1 MELTEIKNLAYTK
14 VEINPRQRINWK
26 SQRLA
31 YLFLLPAL
39 VLFGLICW
47 YPIFQTIMYSFQEVN
62 LSGFKGWVGLDNYRR
77 MFGNPI
83 FYTVWQNTLSYILL
97 SIAMGSMVPIA
108 LALMINEMRRLS
120 AFFQTLVYLPVLI
133 PVVVG
138 LIVWRQIYAPEGGIL
153 NGLLQLVGIPP
164 QLWLQNPALAKP
176 AIVVIMT
183 WMGAGGT
190 VLIYL
195 SGLREIPLE
204 LYEAAELDGFSV
216 LKRIW
221 FITLPHISAR
231 IKIML
236 VLQIIFVA
244 QVFTEPFILTAGGP
258 ANSTRS
264 PVLEIYDTAFNQ
276 NNFGLASAWSVSMLV
291 VLSIFS
297 ILYVL
302 LQKKRPG
309 EV

>member
-1 MELTEIKNLAYTK
+1 MTDTVVLTNVKAK
-14 VEINPRQRINWK
+14 SGRRFNWRE
-26 SQRLA
+26 QRLA
-31 YLFLLPAL
+31 YLFLFPAL
-39 VLFGLICW
+39 FLFALINW
-47 YPIFQTIMYSFQEVN
+47 YPILKTILYSFQEVN
-62 LSGFKGWVGLDNYRR
+62 LKGVQGWVGFANYVR

-83 FYTVWQNTLSYILL
+83 FYTVWQNTLGYVLL
-97 SIAMGSMVPIA
+97 SIAMGSMVPII
-108 LALMINEMRRLS
+108 LAIMINEMRRLS
-120 AFFQTLVYLPVLI
+120 PFFQTLVYLPTLI
-133 PVVVG
+133 PIVVG

-153 NGLLQLVGIPP
+153 NSLLQLVGIPP

-183 WMGAGGT
+183 WLGAGGT

-221 FITLPHISAR
+221 YITLPHISAR

-291 VLSIFS
+291 VLSVFS
-297 ILYVL
+297 ILYVF
-302 LQKKRPG
+302 LQKKHPG

>member
-1 MELTEIKNLAYTK
+1 MTDTAALTN
-14 VEINPRQRINWK
+14 VQVK
-26 SQRLA
+26 SRWLFSWRGQGLA
-31 YLFLLPAL
+31 YLFLFPAL
-39 VLFGLICW
+39 LLFALISW
-47 YPIFQTIMYSFQEVN
+47 YPILKTVLYSFQEVN
-62 LSGFKGWVGLDNYRR
+62 LKGVQGWVGFSNYAR

-83 FYTVWQNTLSYILL
+83 FYTVWQNILGYVL
-97 SIAMGSMVPIA
+97 ISLAIGSLTPIV
-108 LALMINEMRRLS
+108 LAIMINEMRRLS
-120 AFFQTLVYLPVLI
+120 PFFQTLVYLPTLI
-133 PVVVG
+133 PIVVG

-153 NGLLQLVGIPP
+153 NSLLQLVGIGP

-176 AIVVIMT
+176 ALVVIMT
-183 WMGAGGT
+183 WLGAGGT

-216 LKRIW
+216 FKRIW
-221 FITLPHISAR
+221 YITLPHISAR

-291 VLSIFS
+291 VLSVFS
-297 ILYVL
+297 ILYVF
-302 LQKKRPG
+302 LQKKHPG

>member
-1 MELTEIKNLAYTK
+1 MTDTAAFTNVKAK
-14 VEINPRQRINWK
+14 SRRRFNWRE
-26 SQRLA
+26 QRLA
-31 YLFLLPAL
+31 YLFLFPAL
-39 VLFGLICW
+39 FLFALINW
-47 YPIFQTIMYSFQEVN
+47 YPILQTILYSFQEVN
-62 LSGFKGWVGLDNYRR
+62 LKGVQGWVGFSNYVR
-77 MFGNPI
+77 MFGNPV
-83 FYTVWQNTLSYILL
+83 FYTVWQNTLGYVLL
-97 SIAMGSMVPIA
+97 SIAIGSLVPII
-108 LALMINEMRRLS
+108 LAIMINEMRRLS
-120 AFFQTLVYLPVLI
+120 PFFQTLVYLPTLI
-133 PVVVG
+133 PIVVG

-153 NGLLQLVGIPP
+153 NSLLQLIGIPP

-176 AIVVIMT
+176 ALVVIMT
-183 WMGAGGT
+183 WLGAGGT

-221 FITLPHISAR
+221 YITLPHISAR

-291 VLSIFS
+291 VLSVFS
-297 ILYVL
+297 ILYVF
-302 LQKKRPG
+302 LQKKHPG

>member
-1 MELTEIKNLAYTK
+1 MIDTVALTNVRAKS
-14 VEINPRQRINWK
+14 RQRFNWRE
-26 SQRLA
+26 QGLA

-39 VLFGLICW
+39 LLFALINW
-47 YPIFQTIMYSFQEVN
+47 YPILKTILYSFQEVN
-62 LSGFKGWVGLDNYRR
+62 LKGFQGWVGFSNYTR

-83 FYTVWQNTLSYILL
+83 FYTVWQNTLGYVLL
-97 SIAMGSMVPIA
+97 SIAMGSMVPII

-120 AFFQTLVYLPVLI
+120 SFFQTLVYLPALI
-133 PVVVG
+133 PIVVG

-153 NGLLQLVGIPP
+153 NGLLHLIGIPP
-164 QLWLQNPALAKP
+164 QLWLQNPVLAKP

-183 WMGAGGT
+183 WLGAGGT
-190 VLIYL
+190 ILIYL

-216 LKRIW
+216 FKRIW
-221 FITLPHISAR
+221 YITLPHISAR

-236 VLQIIFVA
+236 VLQVIFVA
-244 QVFTEPFILTAGGP
+244 QVFTEPFILTTGGP

-291 VLSIFS
+291 ILSAFS
-297 ILYVL
+297 VLYVL
-302 LQKKRPG
+302 SQRKRSG
-309 EV
+309 KV

>member
-1 MELTEIKNLAYTK
+1 MPEKIASMNLQT
-14 VEINPRQRINWK
+14 NSRFRINWK

-39 VLFGLICW
+39 VLFALVCW
-47 YPIFQTIMYSFQEVN
+47 YPILKTIIYSFQEVN
-62 LSGFKGWVGLDNYRR
+62 LRGFQGWVGLDNYRR
-77 MFGNPI
+77 MLGNPI
-83 FYTVWQNTLSYILL
+83 FYTVWKNTLSYVLL
-97 SIAMGSMVPIA
+97 SIAMGSMVPIV
-108 LALMINEMRRLS
+108 LALIINEMRKFS

-138 LIVWRQIYAPEGGIL
+138 LIVWRQIYAPEGGVL
-153 NGLLQLVGIPP
+153 NGLLQCAGLPP

-183 WMGAGGT
+183 WLGAGGT

-221 FITLPHISAR
+221 FITLPHLKSR

-291 VLSIFS
+291 VLSAFS
-297 ILYVL
+297 ILYVF
-302 LQKKRPG
+302 LQKKRP
-309 EV
+309 E

>member
-1 MELTEIKNLAYTK
+1 MTDTVALTSVKAK
-14 VEINPRQRINWK
+14 SRRRFNWRE
-26 SQRLA
+26 QRLA
-31 YLFLLPAL
+31 YLFLFPAL
-39 VLFGLICW
+39 FLFALINW
-47 YPIFQTIMYSFQEVN
+47 YPILKTILYSFQEVN
-62 LSGFKGWVGLDNYRR
+62 LKGVQGWVGFSNYVR

-83 FYTVWQNTLSYILL
+83 FYTVWQNTLGYVLL
-97 SIAMGSMVPIA
+97 SIAMGSMVPII
-108 LALMINEMRRLS
+108 LAIMINEMRRLS
-120 AFFQTLVYLPVLI
+120 PFFQTLVYLPTLI
-133 PVVVG
+133 PIVVG

-153 NGLLQLVGIPP
+153 NSLLQLIGIPP

-176 AIVVIMT
+176 ALVVIMT
-183 WMGAGGT
+183 WLGAGGT

-221 FITLPHISAR
+221 YITLPHISAR

-291 VLSIFS
+291 VLSVFS
-297 ILYVL
+297 ILYVF
-302 LQKKRPG
+302 LQKKHPG

>member
-1 MELTEIKNLAYTK
+1 MPEKISSMNFQTDS
-14 VEINPRQRINWK
+14 RFRINWK

-31 YLFLLPAL
+31 WLFLLPAL
-39 VLFGLICW
+39 ILFALVCW
-47 YPIFQTIMYSFQEVN
+47 YPIFKTIIYSFQEVN
-62 LSGFKGWVGLDNYRR
+62 LRGFQGWVGFDNYRR
-77 MFGNPI
+77 MLGNPI
-83 FYTVWQNTLSYILL
+83 FYTVWKNTLSYVLL
-97 SIAMGSMVPIA
+97 SIAMGSAVPII
-108 LALMINEMRRLS
+108 LALMINEMRKFS

-153 NGLLQLVGIPP
+153 NGLLQYVGLPA

-183 WMGAGGT
+183 WLGAGGT

-216 LKRIW
+216 FKRIW
-221 FITLPHISAR
+221 FITLPHLKSR

-291 VLSIFS
+291 VLSAFS
-297 ILYVL
+297 ILYVF

>member
-1 MELTEIKNLAYTK
+1 MTNTVALNNVN
-14 VEINPRQRINWK
+14 VESRRRFNWRG
-26 SQRLA
+26 QGLA
-31 YLFLLPAL
+31 YLFLFPAL
-39 VLFGLICW
+39 FLFALISW
-47 YPIFQTIMYSFQEVN
+47 YPILKTILYSFQEVN
-62 LSGFKGWVGLDNYRR
+62 LKGVQGWIGFSNYAR
-77 MFGNPI
+77 MFGNPV
-83 FYTVWQNTLSYILL
+83 FYTVWQNTLGYVLI
-97 SIAMGSMVPIA
+97 SIAIGSLVPII
-108 LALMINEMRRLS
+108 LAIMINEMRRLS
-120 AFFQTLVYLPVLI
+120 PFFQTLVYLPTLI
-133 PVVVG
+133 PIVVG

-153 NGLLQLVGIPP
+153 NSLLQLFGIPP

-183 WMGAGGT
+183 WLGAGGT

-221 FITLPHISAR
+221 YITIPHISAR

-291 VLSIFS
+291 VLSVFS
-297 ILYVL
+297 ILYVF
-302 LQKKRPG
+302 LQKRHPG

>member
-1 MELTEIKNLAYTK
+1 MTDTAALTNVKLK
-14 VEINPRQRINWK
+14 SRRRFNWQEQ
-26 SQRLA
+26 SLA

-39 VLFGLICW
+39 LLFALISW
-47 YPIFQTIMYSFQEVN
+47 YPILKTILYSFQEVN
-62 LSGFKGWVGLDNYRR
+62 LKGFQGWVGFSNYIR

-83 FYTVWQNTLSYILL
+83 FYTVWKNTLDYVLL
-97 SIAMGSMVPIA
+97 SIAIGSMVPVI

-120 AFFQTLVYLPVLI
+120 SFFQTLVYLPALI
-133 PVVVG
+133 PIVVG

-153 NGLLQLVGIPP
+153 NGLLNLINIPP

-183 WMGAGGT
+183 WLGAGGT
-190 VLIYL
+190 ILIYL
-195 SGLREIPLE
+195 SGLREIPSE

-216 LKRIW
+216 FKRIW
-221 FITLPHISAR
+221 YITLPHISAR

-236 VLQIIFVA
+236 VLQIIFVS

-291 VLSIFS
+291 VLSAFS
-297 ILYVL
+297 ALYVL
-302 LQKKRPG
+302 SQKKRAG

>member
-1 MELTEIKNLAYTK
+1 M
-14 VEINPRQRINWK
+14 NWK

-31 YLFLLPAL
+31 YLFLFPAL
-39 VLFGLICW
+39 ILFGLICW

-62 LSGFKGWVGLDNYRR
+62 LSGFKGWVGFDNYRR

-83 FYTVWQNTLSYILL
+83 FYIVWRNTLTYVLL
-97 SIAMGSMVPIA
+97 SIAIGSMVPIV

-183 WMGAGGT
+183 WLGAGGT

-297 ILYVL
+297 ILYIF

>member
-1 MELTEIKNLAYTK
+1 MTDTVVLTNVKAK
-14 VEINPRQRINWK
+14 SGRRFNWRE
-26 SQRLA
+26 QRLA
-31 YLFLLPAL
+31 YLFLFPAL
-39 VLFGLICW
+39 FLFALINW
-47 YPIFQTIMYSFQEVN
+47 YPILKTILYSFQEVN
-62 LSGFKGWVGLDNYRR
+62 LKGVQGWVGFSNYVR

-83 FYTVWQNTLSYILL
+83 FYTVWQNTLGYVLL
-97 SIAMGSMVPIA
+97 SIAMGSMVPII
-108 LALMINEMRRLS
+108 LAIMINEMRRLS
-120 AFFQTLVYLPVLI
+120 PFFQTLVYLPTLI
-133 PVVVG
+133 PIVVG

-153 NGLLQLVGIPP
+153 NSLLQLIGIPP

-176 AIVVIMT
+176 ALVVIMT
-183 WMGAGGT
+183 WLGAGGT

-221 FITLPHISAR
+221 YITLPHISAR

-291 VLSIFS
+291 VLSVFS
-297 ILYVL
+297 ILYVF
-302 LQKKRPG
+302 LQKKHPG

>member
-1 MELTEIKNLAYTK
+1 MIDTVAFTNVKAK
-14 VEINPRQRINWK
+14 SRRRFNWRE
-26 SQRLA
+26 QRLA
-31 YLFLLPAL
+31 YLFLFPAL
-39 VLFGLICW
+39 FLFALINW
-47 YPIFQTIMYSFQEVN
+47 YPILQTILYSFQEVN
-62 LSGFKGWVGLDNYRR
+62 LKGVQGWVGFSNYVR
-77 MFGNPI
+77 MFGNPV
-83 FYTVWQNTLSYILL
+83 FYTVWQNTLGYVLL
-97 SIAMGSMVPIA
+97 SIAIGSLVPII
-108 LALMINEMRRLS
+108 LAIMINEMRRLS
-120 AFFQTLVYLPVLI
+120 PFFQTLVYLPTLI
-133 PVVVG
+133 PIVVG

-153 NGLLQLVGIPP
+153 NSLLQLIGIPP

-176 AIVVIMT
+176 ALVVIMT
-183 WMGAGGT
+183 WLGAGGT

-221 FITLPHISAR
+221 YITLPHISAR

-291 VLSIFS
+291 VLSVFS
-297 ILYVL
+297 ILYVF
-302 LQKKRPG
+302 LQKKHPG

>member
-1 MELTEIKNLAYTK
+1 MTDTAALTNVKSK
-14 VEINPRQRINWK
+14 SRRRFNWQEQ
-26 SQRLA
+26 SLA

-39 VLFGLICW
+39 LLFALISW
-47 YPIFQTIMYSFQEVN
+47 YPILKTILYSFQEVN
-62 LSGFKGWVGLDNYRR
+62 LKGFQGWVGFSNYIR

-83 FYTVWQNTLSYILL
+83 FYTVWKNTLDYVLL
-97 SIAMGSMVPIA
+97 SIAIGSMVPVI

-120 AFFQTLVYLPVLI
+120 SFFQTLVYLPALI
-133 PVVVG
+133 PIVVG

-153 NGLLQLVGIPP
+153 NGLLNLINIPP

-183 WMGAGGT
+183 WLGAGGT
-190 VLIYL
+190 ILIYL
-195 SGLREIPLE
+195 SGLREIPSE

-216 LKRIW
+216 FKRIW
-221 FITLPHISAR
+221 YITLPHISAR

-236 VLQIIFVA
+236 VLQIIFVS

-291 VLSIFS
+291 VLSAFS
-297 ILYVL
+297 ALYVL
-302 LQKKRPG
+302 SQKKRAG